1 MVLHLG
7 DFFRFCYSKNNSQQN
22 EISEISAS
30 CTCSLRNQHTQHWQ
44 HCQRVIM
51 LCKPASK
58 CIVQFFREILNE
70 SQEKRVVAFHGT
82 VIQTSATVKNFHH
95 TILLEQ
101 QEDNNFLVPD
111 STDAKI
117 QHFFDI
123 ACTFL

>member
-1 MVLHLG
+1 MRTGYVILYMVLHLG

-70 SQEKRVVAFHGT
+70 SQEK
-82 VIQTSATVKNFHH
+82 K
-95 TILLEQ
+95 E
-101 QEDNNFLVPD
+101 
-111 STDAKI
+111 
-117 QHFFDI
+117 
-123 ACTFL
+123 